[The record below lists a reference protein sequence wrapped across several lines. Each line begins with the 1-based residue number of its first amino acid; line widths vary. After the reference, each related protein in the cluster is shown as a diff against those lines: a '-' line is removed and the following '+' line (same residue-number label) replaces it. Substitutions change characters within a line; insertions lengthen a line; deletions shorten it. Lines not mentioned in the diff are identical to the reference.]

1 MTKIVLISDT
11 HTMHE
16 QLVLPQGDILIHAGD
31 FTGRGKP
38 WEVEE
43 FFDWLDRQSKEFKHI
58 VFIAGNHDMS
68 FEYKH
73 PWVVDILKSLPEN
86 VHYLEDSEIVIDG
99 IKFYGSPWQPEF
111 FNWAFNLPRGT
122 ALAEKWDM
130 IPHDIDV
137 LITHGPPMNILD
149 YTARD
154 MWNVGC
160 LDLYNKVLNIKPK
173 LHVFGHIHEGY
184 GIKKYDQEDI
194 VFVNA
199 SSATLKYELTNK
211 PIVLKYIEKKVDFTQ
226 D

>member
-1 MTKIVLISDT
+1 
-11 HTMHE
+11 MHE
-16 QLVLPQGDILIHAGD
+16 QLVLPQGDILVHAGD

-111 FNWAFNLPRGT
+111 FNWAFNLPRGK

-130 IPHDIDV
+130 IPHDTDI

-184 GIKKYDQEDI
+184 GMKEQENI

-199 SSATLKYELTNK
+199 SSATLKYELINK

>member
-1 MTKIVLISDT
+1 MTKLILISDT

-16 QLVLPQGDILIHAGD
+16 DLVLPKGDILIHAGD

-38 WEVEE
+38 YEVED
-43 FFDWLDRQSKEFKHI
+43 FFGWLERQAKEFKHI

-73 PWVVDILKSLPEN
+73 PWVVNMLKALPSN
-86 VHYLEDSEIVIDG
+86 VHYLEDSNVIIDG

-111 FNWAFNLPRGT
+111 FNWAFNLPRGRK
-122 ALAEKWDM
+122 LEEKWEM
-130 IPHDIDV
+130 IPHDTDV

-160 LDLYNKVLNIKPK
+160 LHLYDRVIQVKPK

-184 GIKKYDQEDI
+184 GIKEHEGI
-194 VFVNA
+194 TFVNA
-199 SSATLKYELTNK
+199 SSATLRYEIKNK
-211 PIVLKYIEKKVDFTQ
+211 PIEIEYSNEKGIEFL
-226 D
+226 

>member
-1 MTKIVLISDT
+1 
-11 HTMHE
+11 MHE
-16 QLVLPQGDILIHAGD
+16 KLVLPQGDILIHAGD

-58 VFIAGNHDMS
+58 IFIAGNHDMS

-73 PWVVDILKSLPEN
+73 PWVVDMLKSLPSN

-111 FNWAFNLPRGT
+111 FNWAFNLPRGK
-122 ALAEKWDM
+122 ALAEKWNM
-130 IPHDIDV
+130 IPHDTDV

-160 LDLYNKVLNIKPK
+160 LHLFDKVQQVKPK

-184 GIKKYDQEDI
+184 GIKEQDGI
-194 VFVNA
+194 IFVNA
-199 SSATLKYELTNK
+199 SSATLKYESTNK
-211 PIVLKYIEKKVDFTQ
+211 PIVLKYSEKEVDFTQ

>member
-16 QLVLPQGDILIHAGD
+16 QLILPKGDILVHAGD

-58 VFIAGNHDMS
+58 VFVAGNHDMS

-86 VHYLEDSEIVIDG
+86 VYYLEDSEIVIDG

-111 FNWAFNLPRGT
+111 FNWGFNLPRGKE
-122 ALAEKWDM
+122 LAEKWDM
-130 IPHDIDV
+130 IPHDTDV

-160 LDLYNKVLNIKPK
+160 LDLYNKIMQVKPK
-173 LHVFGHIHEGY
+173 VHVFGHIHEGY
-184 GIKKYDQEDI
+184 GMKEQDGI

>member
-1 MTKIVLISDT
+1 MTKIVLVSDT

-16 QLVLPQGDILIHAGD
+16 QLVLPQGDILVHAGD

-111 FNWAFNLPRGT
+111 FNWAFNLPRGK
-122 ALAEKWDM
+122 ALVEKWDM

-184 GIKKYDQEDI
+184 GMKEQENI

>member
-1 MTKIVLISDT
+1 MKLILISDT

-16 QLVLPQGDILIHAGD
+16 ELVLPKGDILIHAGD

-38 WEVEE
+38 HEVED
-43 FFDWLDRQSKEFKHI
+43 FFGWLKRQAKEFKHI

-68 FEYKH
+68 FEYKST
-73 PWVVDILKSLPEN
+73 WTVNMLKSLPSN
-86 VHYLEDSEIVIDG
+86 VHYLEDSSVTIDG

-111 FNWAFNLPRGT
+111 FNWAFNLRRGRE
-122 ALAEKWDM
+122 LEEKWSM
-130 IPHDIDV
+130 IPYDTDV

-149 YTARD
+149 YTQKD

-184 GIKKYDQEDI
+184 GIKEHEGI
-194 VFVNA
+194 TFVNA
-199 SSATLKYELTNK
+199 SSATLRYEMKNK
-211 PIVLKYIEKKVDFTQ
+211 PIEIEYSKEKGIEFL
-226 D
+226 